1 MKFYKK
7 FENLKSKGKKKK
19 RISKN
24 KLDMVMNINSQH
36 VDPHLIEYK
45 DIAPIPKDLICANLL
60 QNTENQPTKLT
71 CYNLLIE
78 LYKKF

>member
-19 RISKN
+19 IISKN
-24 KLDMVMNINSQH
+24 KFDMVMNINSQH
-36 VDPHLIEYK
+36 VDPHLIDCK
-45 DIAPIPKDLICANLL
+45 
-60 QNTENQPTKLT
+60 ENQPTKLT